1 MRLSILMTTIAL
13 LLFMTDTALAGKGV
27 PGRRV
32 GGGTRLI
39 NVIYKPIAL
48 VYLHQHY

>member
-13 LLFMTDTALAGKGV
+13 LLFMADVALASKGV

-32 GGGTRLI
+32 GGGTRLV
-39 NVIYKPIAL
+39 NVTYKPIAL
-48 VYLHQHY
+48 GYLY